1 MNGILEK
8 KEEGWFVRWSDLHS
22 FTHGTHWM
30 WTPLHPTEVV
40 DETKL
45 KDGDEVEFEITPE
58 FTYGKEV
65 GKTIK
70 IKATIN
76 SIETEQETV
85 EESVVIEKIAMDKL
99 KDKWNHLYTFGY
111 PQRPFPTNYENDL
124 NNIKI
129 GLYEGAKGQ
138 QEQEK
143 NKYNDE
149 DLRTAYFSGI
159 KTTGEGWNGEYA
171 NGNNP
176 SIEEEFQEG
185 FQEWLRQFKNNLK
198 TNNI

>member
-70 IKATIN
+70 IKVTIN
-76 SIETEQETV
+76 SIEGEKETLEEVVKVKRTELFNTILSIVKQ
-85 EESVVIEKIAMDKL
+85 IPRKDIDYDAMDAPSCAYEIEQLFYKL
-99 KDKWNHLYTFGY
+99 
-111 PQRPFPTNYENDL
+111 
-124 NNIKI
+124 
-129 GLYEGAKGQ
+129 Q

-185 FQEWLRQFKNNLK
+185 FQEWLRQFKNK
-198 TNNI
+198 

>member
-45 KDGDEVEFEITPE
+45 KDGDEVDFEITPE

-76 SIETEQETV
+76 SIETEQETL
-85 EESVVIEKIAMDKL
+85 EESACKALGYDYNKWILIHS
-99 KDKWNHLYTFGY
+99 KDNSTIIYNEVTNWCKGVKW
-111 PQRPFPTNYENDL
+111 
-124 NNIKI
+124 
-129 GLYEGAKGQ
+129 Q
-138 QEQEK
+138 QEQDK
-143 NKYNDE
+143 NKYSEE
-149 DLRTAYFSGI
+149 DLKTAYFSGI

-185 FQEWLRQFKNNLK
+185 FQEWLRQFKNK
-198 TNNI
+198 